1 MTYSDLHLPH
11 ITLLAGALTTFFI
24 CLLIVLTKSWH
35 GHLTLDQS
43 SGVQKFHEAPT
54 PRVGGIAL
62 MIGLVVV
69 WFLVLEPVKDILKN
83 MLIASL
89 PAFIFGSAEDLT
101 KKVSVR
107 ARLLATIFSGVLAW
121 WITGVSITH
130 VDIWGID
137 SLLQWL
143 PISVFFTAVA
153 IGGFAN
159 SVNIIDGFNGLASG
173 VLFICLTAL
182 GMIAFAAGDVVMAKV
197 CFVLGSTLIGF
208 FIINYP
214 FGKIFLGDGGA
225 YLFGFLVSWVA
236 ILIVSRNSIVSP
248 WSVVLACGYSIVE
261 VVFSI
266 FRRYIRNVS
275 PGHPDRLHLHSLIRS
290 RIIRKY
296 INSSNATIKN
306 AVVAPFIWALA
317 AITSSLSVLFY
328 KNSTIL
334 IIAFALFFIFY
345 GLIYSTIIR
354 LKKN

>member
-1 MTYSDLHLPH
+1 MTISDLHLPH

-62 MIGLVVV
+62 MIGLTVV

-89 PAFIFGSAEDLT
+89 PAFIFGTAEDLT
-101 KKVSVR
+101 KRVSVR
-107 ARLLATIFSGVLAW
+107 ARLFATIFSGVAAW
-121 WITGVSITH
+121 WMTGISITH
-130 VDIWGID
+130 VDIWGLD
-137 SLLQWL
+137 SFLQLL
-143 PISVFFTAVA
+143 PISVMFTAIA

-159 SVNIIDGFNGLASG
+159 SINIIDGFNGLASG
-173 VLFICLTAL
+173 VLFICLAAL
-182 GMIAFAAGDVVMAKV
+182 GMIAFAAGDMVMAKV

-225 YLFGFLVSWVA
+225 YLFGFLVSWTA
-236 ILIVSRNSIVSP
+236 ILIVARNSIVSP
-248 WSVVLACGYSIVE
+248 WAVLLACGYPITE
-261 VVFSI
+261 VIFSI
-266 FRRYIRNVS
+266 LRRYIRKVS
-275 PGHPDRLHLHSLIRS
+275 PGHPDRLHMHSLIRS

-296 INSSNATIKN
+296 INKKSSTTKN
-306 AVVAPFIWALA
+306 AIVSPFIWVLA
-317 AITSSLSVLFY
+317 ALSSLLGVAFY
-328 KNSTIL
+328 KNTTIL
-334 IIAFALFFIFY
+334 MIVFGLFFVMY
-345 GLIYSTIIR
+345 GLIYSIIIR
-354 LKKN
+354 SKR

>member
-62 MIGLVVV
+62 VIGLAVV

-89 PAFIFGSAEDLT
+89 PAFVFGSAEDLT

-107 ARLLATIFSGVLAW
+107 ARLLATIFSGLLAC
-121 WITGVSITH
+121 WITGISITH
-130 VDIWGID
+130 VDISGID

-143 PISVFFTAVA
+143 PISVFFTAIA

-173 VLFICLTAL
+173 VLFICLAAL

-197 CFVLGSTLIGF
+197 CFVLGSTLFGF

-225 YLFGFLVSWVA
+225 YLFGFLVSWTA
-236 ILIVSRNSIVSP
+236 ILIVERNSAVSP
-248 WSVVLACGYSIVE
+248 WAVLLACGYPIVE

-266 FRRYIRNVS
+266 LRRFVRKVS
-275 PGHPDRLHLHSLIRS
+275 PGHPDRLHMHSLIRS

-296 INSSNATIKN
+296 MNEKNITVKN
-306 AVVAPFIWALA
+306 AIVSPFIWMMA
-317 AITSSLSVLFY
+317 AISSLLGVIFY
-328 KNSTIL
+328 KNTIVL
-334 IIAFALFFIFY
+334 MLAFGVFFISY
-345 GLIYSTIIR
+345 GLIYSVVIR
-354 LKKN
+354 IKR

>member
-43 SGVQKFHEAPT
+43 SGVQKFHDMPT
-54 PRVGGIAL
+54 PRVGGVAL
-62 MIGLVVV
+62 MIGLSVV
-69 WFLVLEPVKDILKN
+69 WYLVPEPVEDILKN

-89 PAFIFGSAEDLT
+89 PAFIFGTAEDLT
-101 KKVSVR
+101 KKVSVK
-107 ARLLATIFSGVLAW
+107 ARLFATIFSGVLAW
-121 WITGVSITH
+121 WITGISITH
-130 VDIWGID
+130 VDIWGLD

-143 PISVFFTAVA
+143 PISVMFTAIA

-173 VLFICLTAL
+173 VLFICLAAL

-208 FIINYP
+208 FVINYP

-225 YLFGFLVSWVA
+225 YLFGFLVSWTA
-236 ILIVSRNSIVSP
+236 ILIVARNSIVSP
-248 WSVVLACGYSIVE
+248 WAVVLACGYPIVE

-266 FRRYIRNVS
+266 LRRFVRKVS
-275 PGHPDRLHLHSLIRS
+275 PGHPDRLHMHSLVRS

-296 INSSNATIKN
+296 INGKNTTVKN
-306 AVVAPFIWALA
+306 AVVSPFIWVLA
-317 AITSSLSVLFY
+317 AISSLLGVVFY
-328 KNSTIL
+328 KNTIIL
-334 IIAFALFFIFY
+334 ILAFGVFFVSY
-345 GLIYSTIIR
+345 GLIYSVVIR
-354 LKKN
+354 IKR

>member
-1 MTYSDLHLPH
+1 
-11 ITLLAGALTTFFI
+11 
-24 CLLIVLTKSWH
+24 
-35 GHLTLDQS
+35 
-43 SGVQKFHEAPT
+43 
-54 PRVGGIAL
+54 
-62 MIGLVVV
+62 
-69 WFLVLEPVKDILKN
+69 

-89 PAFIFGSAEDLT
+89 PAFIFGTAEDLT
-101 KKVSVR
+101 KKVSVK

-121 WITGVSITH
+121 WMTGISITR

-143 PISVFFTAVA
+143 PISVFFTAIA

-182 GMIAFAAGDVVMAKV
+182 GMIAFAAGDIVMAKV

-236 ILIVSRNSIVSP
+236 VMIAARNPSVSP
-248 WSVVLACGYSIVE
+248 WAVVLACGYPIVE
-261 VVFSI
+261 VIFSI
-266 FRRYIRNVS
+266 LRRFIRKVN
-275 PGHPDRLHLHSLIRS
+275 PGHPDRLHLHSLVRS

-296 INSSNATIKN
+296 IKKKNTITKN
-306 AVVAPFIWALA
+306 AIVAPFIWTIA
-317 AITSSLSVLFY
+317 AIFSLFGFVFY
-328 KNSTIL
+328 KNTTIL
-334 IIAFALFFIFY
+334 MIIFGLSFVCY
-345 GLIYSTIIR
+345 GLIYTSIIR
-354 LKKN
+354 LNR

>member
-43 SGVQKFHEAPT
+43 SGVQKFHDAPT
-54 PRVGGIAL
+54 PRVGGVAL
-62 MIGLVVV
+62 IIGLVVV

-89 PAFIFGSAEDLT
+89 PAFVFGTAEDLT

-121 WITGVSITH
+121 WMTGISITH
-130 VDIWGID
+130 VDILGID
-137 SLLQWL
+137 SLLQWW
-143 PISVFFTAVA
+143 PISVFFTAIA

-159 SVNIIDGFNGLASG
+159 SINIIDGFNGLASG
-173 VLFICLTAL
+173 VLFICLAAL

-197 CFVLGSTLIGF
+197 CFVLGSTLMGF

-225 YLFGFLVSWVA
+225 YFFGFLVSWTA
-236 ILIVSRNSIVSP
+236 ILIVARNSAVSP
-248 WSVVLACGYSIVE
+248 WAVVLACGYPIVE
-261 VVFSI
+261 VIFSI
-266 FRRYIRNVS
+266 LRRFIRKVS
-275 PGHPDRLHLHSLIRS
+275 PGHPDRLHMHSLIRS

-296 INSSNATIKN
+296 LNESNTTAKN
-306 AVVAPFIWALA
+306 AIVSPFIWILA
-317 AITSSLSVLFY
+317 AICSLLGVIFY
-328 KNSTIL
+328 KNTTVL
-334 IIAFALFFIFY
+334 IMLFSLFFIGY
-345 GLIYSTIIR
+345 VLVYTLIIR
-354 LKKN
+354 IKR

>member
-1 MTYSDLHLPH
+1 MIYSDLHLPH

-54 PRVGGIAL
+54 PRVGGVAL

-69 WFLVLEPVKDILKN
+69 WFLAQEPIKDTLKN

-89 PAFIFGSAEDLT
+89 PAFIFGTAEDLT
-101 KKVSVR
+101 KKVSVK
-107 ARLLATIFSGVLAW
+107 ARLFATIFSGLLAW
-121 WITGVSITH
+121 WLTGISITH
-130 VDIWGID
+130 VDIWGLD
-137 SLLQWL
+137 SLLKWL
-143 PISVFFTAVA
+143 PISVMFTAIA

-182 GMIAFAAGDVVMAKV
+182 GMIAFAAGDVEMAKV

-225 YLFGFLVSWVA
+225 YLFGFLVSWTA
-236 ILIVSRNSIVSP
+236 ILIVARNSVVSP
-248 WSVVLACGYSIVE
+248 WAVVLACGYPIVE

-266 FRRYIRNVS
+266 MRRFIRKVS
-275 PGHPDRLHLHSLIRS
+275 PGHPDRLHMHSLVRS

-296 INSSNATIKN
+296 INEKRTTVKN
-306 AVVAPFIWALA
+306 AVVSPFIWVLA
-317 AITSSLSVLFY
+317 AISSMLGVAFY
-328 KNSTIL
+328 KNTTVL
-334 IIAFALFFIFY
+334 MFAFVLFFISY
-345 GLIYSTIIR
+345 GLIYSVIIR
-354 LKKN
+354 IKR

>member
-1 MTYSDLHLPH
+1 MTYSDLHLSH

-62 MIGLVVV
+62 MIGLAVV
-69 WFLVLEPVKDILKN
+69 WFLVVEPVKDILKN

-89 PAFIFGSAEDLT
+89 PAFIFGTAEDLT
-101 KKVSVR
+101 KKVSVK

-121 WITGVSITH
+121 WMTGISITR

-143 PISVFFTAVA
+143 PISVFFTAIA

-182 GMIAFAAGDVVMAKV
+182 GMIAFAAGDIVMAKV

-236 ILIVSRNSIVSP
+236 VMIAARNPSVSP
-248 WSVVLACGYSIVE
+248 WAVVLACGYPIVE
-261 VVFSI
+261 VIFSI
-266 FRRYIRNVS
+266 LRRFIRKVN
-275 PGHPDRLHLHSLIRS
+275 PGHPDRLHLHSLVRS

-296 INSSNATIKN
+296 IKKKNTITKN
-306 AVVAPFIWALA
+306 AIVAPFIWTIA
-317 AITSSLSVLFY
+317 AIFSLFGFVFY
-328 KNSTIL
+328 KNTTIL
-334 IIAFALFFIFY
+334 MIIFGLSFVCY
-345 GLIYSTIIR
+345 GLIYTSIIR
-354 LKKN
+354 LNR

>member
-1 MTYSDLHLPH
+1 MTISDLHLPH
-11 ITLLAGALTTFFI
+11 ITLLAGALITFFI
-24 CLLIVLTKSWH
+24 CFLIVLTKSWH

-62 MIGLVVV
+62 MIGLTVV

-89 PAFIFGSAEDLT
+89 PAFIFGTAEDLT
-101 KKVSVR
+101 KKVSVK
-107 ARLLATIFSGVLAW
+107 ARLFATIFSGVLAW

-130 VDIWGID
+130 VDIWGLD
-137 SLLQWL
+137 SLLRWL
-143 PISVFFTAVA
+143 PISVLFTAIA

-159 SVNIIDGFNGLASG
+159 SVNIIDGFNGLAAG

-182 GMIAFAAGDVVMAKV
+182 GMIAFAAGDVVMAKI
-197 CFVLGSTLIGF
+197 CFVLGSTLFGF

-236 ILIVSRNSIVSP
+236 ILIVSRNSSVSP
-248 WSVVLACGYSIVE
+248 WAVVLACGYPIVE

-266 FRRYIRNVS
+266 VRRFIRKVS

-296 INSSNATIKN
+296 VNDRSPTIKN
-306 AVVAPFIWALA
+306 AAVAPFVWVLA
-317 AITSSLSVLFY
+317 AIISSLSVVFH
-328 KNSTIL
+328 KNTATLIL
-334 IIAFALFFIFY
+334 VLVLFFIFY
-345 GLIYSTIIR
+345 GLIYINIIR
-354 LKKN
+354 SKH

>member
-1 MTYSDLHLPH
+1 MTYSDLHLSH

-62 MIGLVVV
+62 MIGLAVV
-69 WFLVLEPVKDILKN
+69 WFLVVEPVKDILKN

-89 PAFIFGSAEDLT
+89 PAFIFGTAEDLT
-101 KKVSVR
+101 KKVSVK
-107 ARLLATIFSGVLAW
+107 ARLFATIFSGVLAW
-121 WITGVSITH
+121 WITGISITH
-130 VDIWGID
+130 VDIWGLD

-143 PISVFFTAVA
+143 PISVMFTAIA

-173 VLFICLTAL
+173 VLFICLAAL

-208 FIINYP
+208 FVINYP

-225 YLFGFLVSWVA
+225 YLFGFLVSWTA
-236 ILIVSRNSIVSP
+236 ILIVARNSIVSP
-248 WSVVLACGYSIVE
+248 WAVVLACGYPIVE

-266 FRRYIRNVS
+266 LRRFVRKVS
-275 PGHPDRLHLHSLIRS
+275 PGHPDRLHMHSLVRS
-290 RIIRKY
+290 RIVRKF
-296 INSSNATIKN
+296 INEKNATTKN
-306 AVVAPFIWALA
+306 AIVSPFIWVLA
-317 AITSSLSVLFY
+317 AISSMLGVIFY
-328 KNSTIL
+328 KNTIL
-334 IIAFALFFIFY
+334 LMVVFGLFFISY
-345 GLIYSTIIR
+345 IVIYAVIIR
-354 LKKN
+354 IKR

>member
-11 ITLLAGALTTFFI
+11 ITLLTGALTTFSI

-43 SGVQKFHEAPT
+43 SGVQKFHAEPT

-62 MIGLVVV
+62 MIGLAFT
-69 WFLVLEPVKDILKN
+69 WFLVMEPVKDILKN

-89 PAFIFGSAEDLT
+89 PAFIFGTAEDIT
-101 KKVSVR
+101 KKVSVK
-107 ARLLATIFSGVLAW
+107 ARLLATIFSGVVAW
-121 WITGVSITH
+121 WITGISITN
-130 VDIWGID
+130 VDIWGFD

-143 PISVFFTAVA
+143 PISVMFTAIA

-159 SVNIIDGFNGLASG
+159 SINIIDGFNGLASG

-182 GMIAFAAGDVVMAKV
+182 GMIAFAAGDLDMAKV
-197 CFVLGSTLIGF
+197 CFILGSTLIGF

-236 ILIVSRNSIVSP
+236 ILIASRNSAVSP
-248 WSVVLACGYSIVE
+248 WAVVLACGYPIVE

-266 FRRYIRNVS
+266 SRRFIRNVS
-275 PGHPDRLHLHSLIRS
+275 PGHPDRLHLHSLVRS

-296 INSSNATIKN
+296 INSSNTTIKN
-306 AVVAPFIWALA
+306 AVVAPFIWILA
-317 AITSSLSVLFY
+317 VIISSLGVLFY
-328 KNSTIL
+328 KNTMIL
-334 IIAFALFFIFY
+334 MIAFSLFFILY

-354 LKKN
+354 LKS

>member
-11 ITLLAGALTTFFI
+11 ITLLAGALTTFFV
-24 CLLIVLTKSWH
+24 CLFIVLTKSWH

-62 MIGLVVV
+62 MIGLAVV
-69 WFLVLEPVKDILKN
+69 WLLVLEPVKDILRN

-89 PAFIFGSAEDLT
+89 PAFMFGTAEDLT
-101 KKVSVR
+101 KKVSVK

-121 WITGVSITH
+121 WLTGISITH
-130 VDIWGID
+130 VDIWGLD
-137 SLLQWL
+137 SLLKWL
-143 PISVFFTAVA
+143 PISVMFTAIA

-173 VLFICLTAL
+173 VLFICLAAL

-225 YLFGFLVSWVA
+225 YLFGFLVAWTA
-236 ILIVSRNSIVSP
+236 ILIVERNSAVSP
-248 WSVVLACGYSIVE
+248 WAVVLACGYPIVE

-266 FRRYIRNVS
+266 LRRFIRKVS
-275 PGHPDRLHLHSLIRS
+275 PGHPDRLHMHSLVRS

-296 INSSNATIKN
+296 INEKNATTKN
-306 AVVAPFIWALA
+306 AIVSPFIWVLA
-317 AITSSLSVLFY
+317 AISSLLGLLFY
-328 KNSTIL
+328 KNTILL
-334 IIAFALFFIFY
+334 IIAFGLFFLTYI
-345 GLIYSTIIR
+345 LLYSVIIR
-354 LKKN
+354 IKR